1 MILRAYPPKMT
12 AEEVGA
18 FVKRVYPQS
27 AVFKWRAEAVRP
39 GEIDVRMAVGNDDLR
54 PGGTLSGPTMFTLAD
69 VAAYL
74 LVLAHVGEVEL
85 AVTTS
90 AVIHFLSKPPLGDL
104 MAKGRLIKLGKRLVV
119 CEIHITSAANHTLV
133 AQATVTYAIPSR

>member
-1 MILRAYPPKMT
+1 MT

-18 FVKRVYPQS
+18 FVRRVYPQS
-27 AVFKWRAEAVRP
+27 TEFGWRAEAVRP
-39 GEIDVRMAVGNDDLR
+39 GEIDVRLAVNGNDLR
-54 PGGTLSGPTMFTLAD
+54 PGGTISGPTMFTLAD

-104 MAKGRLIKLGKRLVV
+104 IATARLIKLGKRLAV
-119 CEIHITSAANHTLV
+119 CEVHVSSAANQALV
-133 AQATVTYAIPSR
+133 AQATVTYSIPSNNA

>member
-1 MILRAYPPKMT
+1 MT

-18 FVKRVYPQS
+18 FVRRVYPQS
-27 AVFKWRAEAVRP
+27 SEFGWQALAVRP
-39 GEIDVRMAVGNDDLR
+39 GEIDVRLTASGNDLR

-104 MAKGRLIKLGKRLVV
+104 IAQGKLIKLGKRLAV
-119 CEIHITSAANHTLV
+119 CEVHITSAASEALV
-133 AQATVTYAIPSR
+133 AQATVTYSIPSNNA